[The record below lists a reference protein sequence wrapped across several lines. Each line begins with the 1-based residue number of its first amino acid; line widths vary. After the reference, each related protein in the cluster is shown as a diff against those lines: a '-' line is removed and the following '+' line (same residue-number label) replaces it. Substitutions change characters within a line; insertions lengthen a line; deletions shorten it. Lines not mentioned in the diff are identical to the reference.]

1 MPTRRR
7 FLTAGGLALAS
18 LAVPRRTRAGGVV
31 EIMMR
36 STARGEEAWFEPIG
50 VRIEPGQTV
59 RWIMAS
65 PGNPHTTTA
74 YHPKNANHS
83 LRIPETATPWDSGF
97 LVNPRDT
104 FEVTL
109 TVEGVY
115 DYFCLPHE
123 AAGMVGRI
131 VVGRPGGPGTLPLGL
146 LRERLVTI
154 TPGQKIAY
162 VTDAADT
169 PANRAAIVDLA
180 RGADTLFIEAVFP
193 EADAALAAD
202 RAHLTTTQ
210 AGELARLAG
219 AARVEPFHFS
229 PRYAG
234 QEAQMLAEVE
244 AAFRGP

>member
-131 VVGRPGGPGTLPLGL
+131 VVGRPGGPGTLPFDYFVG
-146 LRERLVTI
+146 REGAQAWLPV
-154 TPGQKIAY
+154 PE
-162 VTDAADT
+162 AA
-169 PANRAAIVDLA
+169 RAAFPAVATVVA
-180 RGADTLFIEAVFP
+180 RGVVH
-193 EADAALAAD
+193 
-202 RAHLTTTQ
+202 R
-210 AGELARLAG
+210 R
-219 AARVEPFHFS
+219 
-229 PRYAG
+229 
-234 QEAQMLAEVE
+234 
-244 AAFRGP
+244 